1 MSPDHQTKAKH
12 LFPSSTMLKIDS
24 NPKTPPTFLTKL
36 PKSNYFLKIDFFFYI
51 NKNLVTNI
59 IKPNAGQSLL
69 L

>member
-24 NPKTPPTFLTKL
+24 NPKTPPTFLIKL
-36 PKSNYFLKIDFFFYI
+36 PKSNYFLKIDFFYI